1 MDRASKDKA
10 TKQMQTQ
17 LQLRAKR
24 MQHEEPQLRDRRM
37 QLEEEEMQLRD
48 ERMRKQLQLR
58 DKRQQLEKMQTQ
70 LQLEELQLEE
80 WQLRADENEA
90 LVEMQLRDERMQL
103 EEMQL
108 RDERM
113 QLEIMQLRDEKL
125 QLKMENDILLKKLS
139 QCDNLMRSLEFKNVR
154 MEAAIAYYDA
164 KALSHK
170 DDVVTSCFTA
180 TTWTCEMCTLINPH
194 TSRSCQMCSNEK
206 SLVSFLP
213 VSRDD
218 DCKYDK

>member
-70 LQLEELQLEE
+70 LQLEE